1 MALRKSRLSR
11 FTAALAVGGCLCLSA
26 CTNTPAPPVNTA
38 PAVETPAAS
47 EPEVYRN
54 FGANSLY
61 ELMLAE
67 FAGIRDQVE
76 PALEIYTIQ
85 AHETRDPAVIAR
97 AIHIASFLKRSDVI
111 LDLAE
116 LWAVVEPDNIEVRRL
131 LAFHLASAGRVVEA
145 FPHGLFLLET
155 GDQDYLQSLAA
166 FATESPI
173 EEKQRLLSLYEDLES
188 EYPNEPGLLLGKAM
202 LLRQLDQLE
211 DSLAVTGKLIVLDP
225 ENETGQLLH
234 AQLLHATGEP
244 KKAHKALQ
252 KALKKMPDNKRL
264 RLQYARFLSE
274 SDMAKSRQQIA
285 ILAEQYPEDS
295 NILFSLGLAHKEIGD
310 LAKARQ
316 TFKTL
321 IEQDKRTSDAHYML
335 GRIAEEDN
343 QPEEAVFEYRQ
354 VRDGQNLLPASMRVA
369 ELYTENDN
377 LSAGREYLSSL
388 RAIYPAL
395 RENLFQMEAE
405 LLIKLDRLN
414 EAYDLLSTGISEDES
429 SVNLR
434 YARSVVSAEQQD
446 MAAVEEDLR
455 AILAM
460 DDKNA
465 TALNALGYTML
476 NLTDRYQEAQALIE
490 QAYELEPDNPAI
502 LDSLGWA
509 YFRQG
514 EMEKALSHLQQ
525 AFENFPEAEVAAHL
539 GEVLWLLGKTDEA
552 TAVWQKGLEANPED
566 KTLLDTLNRLAPSE
580 ADRLRGAAGS
590 AVSN

>member
-11 FTAALAVGGCLCLSA
+11 LTAALAVGGCLCLSA
-26 CTNTPAPPVNTA
+26 CTAVPAPPQEVA
-38 PAVETPAAS
+38 PEVAAPVVD
-47 EPEVYRN
+47 EPVVYRN

-85 AHETRDPAVIAR
+85 AHETRDPGVIAR

-131 LAFHLASAGRVVEA
+131 LAFHLASVGRVVEA
-145 FPHGLFLLET
+145 FPHGLFLLQS
-155 GDQDYLQSLAA
+155 GDQDYRKSLAA

-173 EEKQRLLSLYEDLES
+173 EEKQRLLSLYEELET
-188 EYPNEPGLLLGKAM
+188 EYPAEPGLLLGKAM

-211 DSLAVTGKLIVLDP
+211 DSLAVTAKLIAVDP

-244 KKAHKALQ
+244 KQAHKALQ
-252 KALKKMPDNKRL
+252 KALKRMPDNKRL

-274 SDMAKSRQQIA
+274 TDMDKSRQQIV
-285 ILAEQYPEDS
+285 ILAEQYPEDA

-310 LAKARQ
+310 LSKARQ
-316 TFKTL
+316 TFKNL

-335 GRIAEEDN
+335 GRIAEEDK

-354 VRDGQNLLPASMRVA
+354 VRDGQNLLPAAMRVA
-369 ELYTENDN
+369 ELYTENEN
-377 LSAGREYLSSL
+377 LAAGREYLSSL

-405 LLIKLDRLN
+405 LLIKMDRLN
-414 EAYDLLSTGISEDES
+414 EAYDLLSTGIAEDES

-434 YARSVVSAEQQD
+434 YARSVVSTEQRD

-455 AILAM
+455 AILAI
-460 DDKNA
+460 DGSNA

-476 NLTDRYQEAQALIE
+476 NLTDRYQEAQKLIE
-490 QAYELEPDNPAI
+490 QAYALEPDNPAI

-525 AFENFPEAEVAAHL
+525 AFESFPEAEVAAHL
-539 GEVLWLLGKTDEA
+539 GEVLWLLGKTAEA
-552 TAVWQKGLEANPED
+552 TAVWQKGLEANPDD
-566 KTLLDTLNRLAPSE
+566 KTLVDTLNRLAPTE
-580 ADRLRGAAGS
+580 VKKLRGAADA